1 MALNSVAGVNG
12 RMYCEAASSTASFMA
27 WQTTVGGTLAERMR
41 IDSSGNLA
49 FNSGYGSVATAYGV
63 RAWVKFTG
71 SSGAISSSGGV
82 SSVTRN
88 STGHYTVNL
97 SFTMPDANYAVTAM
111 PFNQSSGSGTR
122 CIVGEGTP
130 TTTSFQ
136 IFNMLFNGSQ
146 EDANTAVMVTR

>member
-1 MALNSVAGVNG
+1 MAVTLN
-12 RMYCEAASSTASFMA
+12 ASTSSGLVSTADTSGIITLQNNGTNA
-27 WQTTVGGTLAERMR
+27 LTV
-41 IDSSGNLA
+41 DSGNLQ